1 MKRILWINLLLLAAL
16 IAGCGRASGTNTPGS
31 SLPTPEISV
40 TNVPDAA
47 SALKA
52 YLEAMKAEDYTAMY
66 TMLSADSQKSISAE
80 DFVKRHKDAYNEM
93 SMQNM
98 NFDVRSTLTNPGSA
112 EVAYGLD
119 YVTALVGELKR
130 DMVASFVLENGQ
142 WKLKWDDGL
151 ILPELKGGNQL
162 RMSYKIPAR
171 GDIYDSSG
179 HAIATQADVFALGID
194 PGPSLSN
201 PDLYGELLGV
211 ASRLSGKS
219 QAEIDQSLTGQQPGW
234 WVPLG
239 EISKDALPY
248 STEYLNSLGILVREY
263 NSRFYQDSGAASSIT
278 GYLAP
283 LTPDNVDQYRR
294 NGYSFGA
301 RVGAAGVEKNYESQ
315 LGGQRGGTLEV
326 IAPDGTLVKSL
337 AQSDSRP
344 AQSVSLTIDK
354 DLQAQVQKALSTI
367 LDTSIDSSVVNGA
380 AVVIERDTGRVLA
393 MASSPGYDP
402 NLFDPDNY
410 NNIQLP
416 AVLGNPNNVLLN
428 RATQGEYPLGSVF
441 KIITM
446 SAALQSGEFTPA
458 STWDCQYLWTE
469 ISNFVLH
476 DWTWQHCEDEKLTD
490 PDGKCHTKPS
500 GMLTLPEGLM
510 RSCNPWFAHIGYT
523 LYTVGKTTDIANM
536 ARAFGLGSK
545 TGIEIPE
552 NAGTIA
558 DPNEPIAAV
567 NQSIGQGDVLVTPL
581 QVARFV
587 AAVGNGGTLYR
598 PQLIDKITDVNG
610 QDTQVF
616 KPEAQGTLPVSPDNL
631 KVIQDAMRSV
641 VNNPRGTAYY
651 RLNSMRVPVYGKTG
665 TAETSA
671 GVPHAWFA
679 GYTDANIPG
688 KPDIAVAVVLE
699 YAGEGSKYAAPVFK
713 RIVDSYI
720 YGKPQSIYPWESNY
734 GVPLL
739 PTETPT
745 PTP

>member
-16 IAGCGRASGTNTPGS
+16 IAGCGRANGTNTPGS
-31 SLPTPEISV
+31 SLPTPEITV
-40 TNVPDAA
+40 VNVPDPA

-52 YLEAMKAEDYTAMY
+52 YLEAMKAEDYTTMY
-66 TMLSADSQKSISAE
+66 NMLSADSQKSISAE
-80 DFVKRHKDAYNEM
+80 DFAKRHKDAYNEM
-93 SMQNM
+93 SMQEM

-130 DMVASFVLENGQ
+130 DMVASFVLENSQ
-142 WKLKWDDGL
+142 WKLNWDDGL

-179 HAIATQADVFALGID
+179 HAIATQADAFALGID
-194 PGPSLSN
+194 PGPSLAN
-201 PDLYGELLGV
+201 PDIYGELLGV

-219 QAEIDQSLTGQQPGW
+219 QDEIDKSLTGQQPGW

-239 EISKDALPY
+239 EVTKDQLPY

-263 NSRFYQDSGAASSIT
+263 NSRFYQNGGSASNIT

-283 LTPDNVDQYRR
+283 LSTENVDQYRR

-301 RVGAAGVEKNYESQ
+301 RVGAAGVEQNYESQ

-326 IAPDGTLVKSL
+326 IAPDGSLVKSL

-344 AQSVSLTIDK
+344 AQSVNLTIDK
-354 DLQAQVQKALSTI
+354 DLQKEVEKALNGFT
-367 LDTSIDSSVVNGA
+367 GA

-393 MASSPGYDP
+393 MASSPGYDT

-410 NNIQLP
+410 NNIQL
-416 AVLGNPNNVLLN
+416 ATVLGNPNNDLIN
-428 RATQGEYPLGSVF
+428 RAAQGEYPLGSVF

-446 SAALQSGEFTPA
+446 AAGLESGVFTPA
-458 STWDCQYLWTE
+458 SELDCQYAWTE
-469 ISNFVLH
+469 LTDIPRH

-490 PDGKCHTKPS
+490 PNGKCHTKPS
-500 GMLTLPEGLM
+500 GLLTLPEGLM
-510 RSCNPWFAHIGYT
+510 RSCNPWFWHIGLA
-523 LYTVGKTTDIANM
+523 LYDAGMTTDIANM

-552 NAGTIA
+552 SSGTIQ
-558 DPNEPIAAV
+558 DPNEQVAAV
-567 NQSIGQGDVLVTPL
+567 NQAIGQGDVLVTPL
-581 QVARFV
+581 QVARFM
-587 AAVGNGGTLYR
+587 AAMGNGGTLYR
-598 PQLIDKITDVNG
+598 PQIIDRITDVNG
-610 QDTQVF
+610 QDTQIF
-616 KPEAQGTLPVSPDNL
+616 KPEAQGTLPISTGNL

-641 VNNPRGTAYY
+641 VNNSRGTAYY

-699 YAGEGSKYAAPVFK
+699 YQGEGSQWAAPVFK
-713 RIVDSYI
+713 RIVDSYT
-720 YGKPQSIYPWESNY
+720 YGKPQSIYPWESSY
-734 GVPLL
+734 GVWR
-739 PTETPT
+739 TPT
-745 PTP
+745 PEGTPTP